1 MEKEELAGFRRIGSQ
16 DLSAE
21 AEISPRWACEQC
33 VCGGVRREAGLA
45 LSVERRERCRTGN
58 PGGWLAGPQ
67 RPSGDWRLLLSWWGP
82 LGGLRGK
89 EPSAWKIWSH
99 SSVCCLGDMLW
110 AWGRTQTNKLLP
122 RAVITIWTYE
132 FNPCN
137 NTMKELLFSSLYR
150 GFPGSTTDKEPSC
163 QCKRCKRR
171 GFDPRVRKVHWAR
184 AWTPTPV
191 FSPENPGEQRTLA
204 GHSPWGTKGQTPWS
218 KWARTHTGQSVRSLH
233 STTQPGSSR
242 ARI

>member
-33 VCGGVRREAGLA
+33 VRTCGGVRREAGLA

-163 QCKRCKRR
+163 QCKRRKRR
-171 GFDPRVRKVHWAR
+171 GFDPRVRKVHWQGHGHPLQYSHQRILVNRGPWR
-184 AWTPTPV
+184 ATV
-191 FSPENPGEQRTLA
+191 HGAQRVRHPEA
-204 GHSPWGTKGQTPWS
+204 SGH
-218 KWARTHTGQSVRSLH
+218 ARTQG
-233 STTQPGSSR
+233 R
-242 ARI
+242 A